1 MKRVILFMA
10 LIFGVT
16 SVTLAQTSEKVKTKI
31 EGQGFKKKIKTEGE
45 SQKVLTSTSAHPAY
59 VHHYATT
66 KHHYTT
72 AKRYTPYRKR
82 HVTHTRTITHRHL
95 AHYKKIKRMN
105 KNGEYKVKYKT

>member
-1 MKRVILFMA
+1 MA
-10 LIFGVT
+10 
-16 SVTLAQTSEKVKTKI
+16 VKANIDPANADRDRSNTVEQR
-31 EGQGFKKKIKTEGE
+31 EGD

-72 AKRYTPYRKR
+72 AKRHTPYRKR

-95 AHYKKIKRMN
+95 AHYKKIKRVN